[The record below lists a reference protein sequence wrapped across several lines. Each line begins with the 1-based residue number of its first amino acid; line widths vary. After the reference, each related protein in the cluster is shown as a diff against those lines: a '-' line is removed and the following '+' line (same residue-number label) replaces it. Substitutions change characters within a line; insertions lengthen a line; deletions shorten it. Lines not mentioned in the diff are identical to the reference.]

1 MHITYESSAPTFGG
15 KLRDTSY
22 YAQVTNIIRILRDKT
37 SLRLI
42 AEHLNRNQFTTPSG
56 LPWTRARVSEYIKST
71 AFTKGT

>member
-1 MHITYESSAPTFGG
+1 MHVNYESKAPVFGG

-22 YAQVTNIIRILRDKT
+22 YIQTTNIIRILRDKT

-42 AEHLNRNQFTTPSG
+42 ADHLNRNQLTTPSG

>member
-1 MHITYESSAPTFGG
+1 MHNAYESSAPTFGG

-22 YAQVTNIIRILRDKT
+22 YAQVTNIICILRDKT

-56 LPWTRARVSEYIKST
+56 LTWTRARVSEYIKST

>member
-15 KLRDTSY
+15 KLRDISY

-56 LPWTRARVSEYIKST
+56 LLWTRARVSEYIKST